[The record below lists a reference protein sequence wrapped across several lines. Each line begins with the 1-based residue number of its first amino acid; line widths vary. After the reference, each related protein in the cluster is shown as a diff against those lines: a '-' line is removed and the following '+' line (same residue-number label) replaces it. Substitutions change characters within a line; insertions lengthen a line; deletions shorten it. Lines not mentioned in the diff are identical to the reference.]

1 MDSTIAPQLSASSP
15 GEGVCPGL
23 VELVELATALANPF
37 GRGGAARTLAR
48 RAGAE
53 ELMIFILD
61 EEIGILLPAAGF
73 AQTMPDSRRWRD
85 FLANLARQSPAEGS
99 LPFPDAASER
109 SALGVQTHDGSAL
122 VLLGGRPS
130 QQTAMALSVV
140 LPMLASAFR
149 SEQELI
155 AATGKAAVASEAA
168 SHAKLLATSLD
179 QARQAL
185 QRALLATEAAS
196 KAKDQFL
203 AVLSHELRTPLAPVL
218 TTASALLANATLPPE
233 LREAIE
239 VIRRNTELEVRL
251 IDDLLDLTRVT
262 KGKMRL
268 HLATVDMHS
277 LIAQTLEICQSDIYR
292 KKLRVSQELEASRHR
307 VTGDAV
313 RLQQVLWNLVKNSVK
328 FTPAGGEIKIA
339 TSNEGP
345 LIRLHVTDTGIGI
358 EEEFIRKIFDAFE
371 QTGDSVTHRFGGL
384 GLGLAISKAVIDAHG
399 GTLVAES
406 AGRDRGS
413 TFSASLTT
421 AAPES
426 SPGSTRRSEANPSCS
441 KMLKL
446 MLVEDHRDT
455 AAVMSRLLKSLGH
468 EVVIADSIGR
478 ALELAGQTPLDL
490 VLSDLGL
497 PDGSGLDLMRELR
510 GRFGL
515 AGVAI
520 SGYGMEDDLDRAKK
534 AGFFAHLTKPVSF
547 QQVQAILQQF
557 SATNPSE

>member
-1 MDSTIAPQLSASSP
+1 ML
-15 GEGVCPGL
+15 
-23 VELVELATALANPF
+23 ELATALAHPA
-37 GRGGAARTLAR
+37 GRGEAARLLACR
-48 RAGAE
+48 LGAQ
-53 ELMIFILD
+53 ELMIFIVD
-61 EEIGILLPAAGF
+61 HEIGILLPAPGF
-73 AQTMPDSRRWRD
+73 AQTLPESRRWSG

-99 LPFPDAASER
+99 LPFPDAASDR
-109 SALGVQTHDGSAL
+109 SALGVLAQDGSAL
-122 VLLGGRPS
+122 VLLDGRPS
-130 QQTAMALSVV
+130 RESAMALGMV

-155 AATGKAAVASEAA
+155 AMTGKAAVASEAA
-168 SHAKLLATSLD
+168 SHANLLATSLE

-185 QRALLATEAAS
+185 QRALLAAEAAN

-218 TTASALLANATLPPE
+218 TTASALLEEGTLPRE

-268 HLATVDMHS
+268 QLATIDIHS
-277 LIAQTLEICQSDIYR
+277 LIVQTMEICQSDIYR
-292 KKLRVSQELEASRHR
+292 KRLQVSRELGAVRHH

-328 FTPAGGEIKIA
+328 FTPAGGEIRIA
-339 TSNEGP
+339 TSNDGP
-345 LIRLHVTDTGIGI
+345 LIRIEVTDTGIGI
-358 EEEFIRKIFDAFE
+358 EPEFVKKIFDAFE

-384 GLGLAISKAVIDAHG
+384 GLGLAISMAVVNAHG
-399 GTLVAES
+399 GTLVAQS
-406 AGRDRGS
+406 PGRDRGS

-421 AAPES
+421 VAALAS
-426 SPGSTRRSEANPSCS
+426 SPGGAGQSHSDTGCS
-441 KMLKL
+441 RQLNL

-478 ALELAGQTPLDL
+478 ALELAGQTRFDL

-520 SGYGMEDDLDRAKK
+520 SGYGMEDDLDQAKK
-534 AGFFAHLTKPVSF
+534 AGFFAHLTKPVNF

-557 SATNPSE
+557 SAANPGD